1 MFNYL
6 ELLMKYL
13 LVENSKKCG
22 KNDCDDEITPKRL
35 TVEYR
40 KILDKLATKMAV
52 DAFENQDILRA
63 ILSLARIERIV
74 IVFNIIQ
81 ELQLSEIASMLD
93 TTVDSVYTQKHTA
106 LKRLKEE
113 LEKIDD
119 T

>member
-1 MFNYL
+1 MFNSL

-13 LVENSKKCG
+13 LVENSKKYD
-22 KNDCDDEITPKRL
+22 KIDCDDEITPKRL

-52 DAFENQDILRA
+52 DAFENQDIL
-63 ILSLARIERIV
+63 
-74 IVFNIIQ
+74 IQ